1 MGQYRAASLVLE
13 DGCKMDPLHGQMRLH
28 LESATQGVLRD
39 LLEGMLPTPSFGLPP
54 LHSLRGDVRT
64 GLCVFDAR
72 EARYCRHRSLHLMHP
87 DQQWKA
93 T

>member
-39 LLEGMLPTPSFGLPP
+39 LLEGMLLTPSFGVPP
-54 LHSLRGDVRT
+54 LNPFRDCVGT
-64 GLCVFDAR
+64 GLCKTDA
-72 EARYCRHRSLHLMHP
+72 
-87 DQQWKA
+87 
-93 T
+93 